1 MLEYDVLIVGA
12 GGAGLYAALWA
23 SQNPKVKIAVMSKV
37 YPVRSHTG
45 AAEGGINAA
54 LGNVAE
60 DSPEKHAFDTV
71 KGSDYLADQDAV
83 EIMTKLGPEII
94 YDIEHRGVPFSRLP
108 DGRIAQRPFGGA
120 SFPRTCYA
128 ADRTGLVIL
137 HTLYDQALR
146 QGVEFLNEWFLL
158 NVVHNGERVLGVTAW
173 DIRNGGVHFIKA
185 KAVILATGGH
195 ARMYWNRTSNAL
207 GNTGD
212 GTAAVLRAGLPLKD
226 MEFVQFHPTG
236 LRKTGILITE
246 GARGEGGYL
255 VNKDGER
262 FMKRY
267 APEKMELAPRDI
279 VARSIER
286 EILEGRGCGPEGDYI
301 CLDLRHLGEKKL
313 MERLPQTVE
322 HARVYEGVDPVKEPI
337 PIRPTAHYSM
347 GGIDTD
353 KYGRTEIKGL
363 YAAGEAACI
372 SVHGANRLG
381 GNSLLDILVFGK
393 ITAEH
398 AVEYVVGVEHT
409 PTDGEEYIKREEEFI
424 NSLMGKEAKE
434 NLSRMRREMGEVM
447 ASKVGIFR
455 EEKPMREA
463 LERIRELKDRA
474 QRGLAVVDRSKRF
487 NLNLIQTLEFLNL
500 LDLAEVT
507 ALCAVERKESRGAH
521 YRLDY
526 PKRDDQNY
534 LKHSIVRRKEDGSL
548 EHGWKDVVITKW
560 QPQERKY

>member
-1 MLEYDVLIVGA
+1 
-12 GGAGLYAALWA
+12 
-23 SQNPKVKIAVMSKV
+23 
-37 YPVRSHTG
+37 
-45 AAEGGINAA
+45 
-54 LGNVAE
+54 
-60 DSPEKHAFDTV
+60 
-71 KGSDYLADQDAV
+71 
-83 EIMTKLGPEII
+83 
-94 YDIEHRGVPFSRLP
+94 
-108 DGRIAQRPFGGA
+108 
-120 SFPRTCYA
+120 
-128 ADRTGLVIL
+128 
-137 HTLYDQALR
+137 
-146 QGVEFLNEWFLL
+146 
-158 NVVHNGERVLGVTAW
+158 
-173 DIRNGGVHFIKA
+173 
-185 KAVILATGGH
+185 
-195 ARMYWNRTSNAL
+195 MYWNRTSNAL

-236 LRKTGILITE
+236 LRRTGILITE

-255 VNKDGER
+255 INKDGER
-262 FMKRY
+262 FMKKY

-353 KYGRTEIKGL
+353 KYGQTEIKGL

-393 ITAEH
+393 IAAEH
-398 AVEYVVGVEHT
+398 AAEYVAGVEHL
-409 PTDGEEYIKREEEFI
+409 PTEGNEYVKKEEEFI
-424 NSLMGKEAKE
+424 KSLMNKEAKE
-434 NLSRMRREMGEVM
+434 NLSKLRKEMGNIM

-455 EEKPMREA
+455 EEKPMVEA
-463 LERIRELKDRA
+463 LNQIRELKERA
-474 QRGLAVVDRSKRF
+474 QKGLAVVDTSKRF
-487 NLNLIQTLEFLNL
+487 NVNLIQTLEFLNL

-507 ALCAVERKESRGAH
+507 ALCAIERKESRGAH

-526 PKRDDQNY
+526 PQRDDENF
-534 LKHSIVRRKEDGSL
+534 LKHSIVRKNEDGSL
-548 EHGWKDVVITKW
+548 SHGWKEVVITKW